1 MKTNLQA
8 GIMFMSSCIESVAS
22 AASGSRFTIEST
34 ASRKEEYGWH
44 DGGLDLSSSWSTLP
58 EIMSRDKTVR
68 GATLDKITKER
79 SAGRETGG
87 NEHKDHAKRASA
99 NATKHARPERESA
112 MLRKDDERYNDDR
125 ETKKYFSE
133 DVGNHS
139 DDSSSAA
146 CINASDS
153 PNEPL

>member
-1 MKTNLQA
+1 
-8 GIMFMSSCIESVAS
+8 MFISSCIESVAR

-68 GATLDKITKER
+68 GATLDRMTKER

-87 NEHKDHAKRASA
+87 NEHRDHAKRASA
-99 NATKHARPERESA
+99 NAPKHARPERESV
-112 MLRKDDERYNDDR
+112 MLRKHNERYNDDCGAK
-125 ETKKYFSE
+125 EYF
-133 DVGNHS
+133 
-139 DDSSSAA
+139 
-146 CINASDS
+146 
-153 PNEPL
+153 